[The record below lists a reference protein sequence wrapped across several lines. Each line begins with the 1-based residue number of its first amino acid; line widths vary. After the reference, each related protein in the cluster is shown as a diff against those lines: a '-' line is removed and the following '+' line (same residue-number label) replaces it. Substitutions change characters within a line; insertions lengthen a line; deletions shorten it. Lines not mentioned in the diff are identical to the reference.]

1 MATITVP
8 DETRR
13 KQVVVGGT
21 PQTSFTFDWV
31 IFDETTDIRM
41 WSGTTELTIVTHFT
55 IVGTAGADGGFD
67 GGTITMAGSYVSGLS
82 NVTATIQGNTALD
95 RATNLAATGPLD
107 IDLLNKDLNRFITIL
122 QQIDDKYDRTL
133 QVAETTTLTLPLTVP
148 EGSVGSELIGWNA
161 GLTALEVKV
170 PADLSLTTVT
180 AFASTILDDPTAS
193 DARTTLG
200 LAIDTDVQ
208 SFDADT
214 LKADT
219 ADTLTSKFT
228 TAHTAAS
235 SSSNVVTLN
244 FTGTPKYKTTLTENI
259 TTVTISNT
267 TDGDELQWVITGAT
281 GPFTV
286 VGWAAAGLTF
296 EWAGDAA
303 PTISLSANE
312 HAIVTFTRVGTILLG
327 NSTVNFGVA

>member
-55 IVGTAGADGGFD
+55 IVGTAGTDGGFD

-228 TAHTAAS
+228 YRRQL
-235 SSSNVVTLN
+235 V
-244 FTGTPKYKTTLTENI
+244 
-259 TTVTISNT
+259 
-267 TDGDELQWVITGAT
+267 LQR
-281 GPFTV
+281 
-286 VGWAAAGLTF
+286 
-296 EWAGDAA
+296 GDAKFHRHSQIQND
-303 PTISLSANE
+303 PDRE
-312 HAIVTFTRVGTILLG
+312 HNDRYDQQHHRRRRIAVGYHGRDWTVHCGGLG
-327 NSTVNFGVA
+327 RSWPYV